1 MYLNFIELILMNIV
15 AEGFCAIAVVLNFI
29 GYRQTNV
36 DKYLLISAF
45 ALSALSVHFFM
56 LDAMAAGI
64 GTLLASVRNFIAIK
78 HRSNA
83 ILFFFVAVNLGF
95 LAYEWFVLEHSWIIF
110 IAYASSLIF
119 TVGSLVIRN
128 THTIRKVFLVAETL
142 GLLYAISVGSIFGT
156 VVNVSNLISI
166 LSKLRKP

>member
-1 MYLNFIELILMNIV
+1 MNIV
-15 AEGFCAIAVVLNFI
+15 AEGFGAIAVVLNFI

-45 ALSALSVHFFM
+45 ALSALSAHFFM

-83 ILFFFVAVNLGF
+83 ILAFFVAVNLGF

-119 TVGSLVIRN
+119 TVGSLVIRH
-128 THTIRKVFLVAETL
+128 THTIRKVFLAAETL
-142 GLLYAISVGSIFGT
+142 GLLYALSVGSIFGT
-156 VVNVSNLISI
+156 VFNISNLISI

>member
-1 MYLNFIELILMNIV
+1 MNIV
-15 AEGFCAIAVVLNFI
+15 AEGFGAIAVVLNFI

-83 ILFFFVAVNLGF
+83 ILFFLCCGESR
-95 LAYEWFVLEHSWIIF
+95 LPRL
-110 IAYASSLIF
+110 
-119 TVGSLVIRN
+119 
-128 THTIRKVFLVAETL
+128 
-142 GLLYAISVGSIFGT
+142 
-156 VVNVSNLISI
+156 
-166 LSKLRKP
+166 

>member
-1 MYLNFIELILMNIV
+1 MNII
-15 AEGFCAIAVVLNFI
+15 AEGFGAVAVVLNFI

-36 DKYLLISAF
+36 DRYLLISAF
-45 ALSALSVHFFM
+45 ALSALSVHFFV

-83 ILFFFVAVNLGF
+83 ILFFFVAVNVGF
-95 LAYEWFVLEHSWIIF
+95 LAYEWFVLDHSWIIF

-119 TVGSLVIRN
+119 TVGSLVIRDVRI
-128 THTIRKVFLVAETL
+128 IRKVFIVAEGL
-142 GLLYAISVGSIFGT
+142 GLVYAVLVGSLFGT
-156 VVNVSNLISI
+156 VFNVSNLFSI
-166 LSKLRKP
+166 LSKIRAVKNTNVE

>member
-1 MYLNFIELILMNIV
+1 MNIV
-15 AEGFCAIAVVLNFI
+15 AEGFGAIAVVLNFI

-45 ALSALSVHFFM
+45 ALSALSMHFFM

-128 THTIRKVFLVAETL
+128 THTIRKVFLVAET
-142 GLLYAISVGSIFGT
+142 
-156 VVNVSNLISI
+156 
-166 LSKLRKP
+166 

>member
-1 MYLNFIELILMNIV
+1 MPWLQALEHCLP
-15 AEGFCAIAVVLNFI
+15 
-29 GYRQTNV
+29 
-36 DKYLLISAF
+36 AF
-45 ALSALSVHFFM
+45 V
-56 LDAMAAGI
+56 
-64 GTLLASVRNFIAIK
+64 TLLPLNIEAMPFYFS
-78 HRSNA
+78 
-83 ILFFFVAVNLGF
+83 FVAVNLGF

-156 VVNVSNLISI
+156 VFNVSNLISI